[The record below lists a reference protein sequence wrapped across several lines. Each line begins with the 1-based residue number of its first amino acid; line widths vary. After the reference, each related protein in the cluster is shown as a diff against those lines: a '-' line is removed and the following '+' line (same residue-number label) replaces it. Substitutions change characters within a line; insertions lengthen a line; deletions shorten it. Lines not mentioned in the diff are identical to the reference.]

1 MGPARRYGDEFEIW
15 SIISVRSTRG
25 GLYNTKLQVQLIL
38 ASRRKKEEKEQ
49 KPMQAVSAVCF
60 LFSLLAFQSG
70 CCAKFHATST
80 RAFLLEDSPFS
91 SSSSF
96 RLPWAAESATF
107 NLARRSNMA
116 SRRAYSSSTLLSVSS
131 SFSIRSLRSSCPS
144 SSLLCRYKRCF
155 TRRAQSL
162 YSCSCSLLGRAPVF
176 SSILGLTASGG
187 GGVGSVSAGRGGGRG
202 AIFVLSRS
210 SSSAV

>member
-49 KPMQAVSAVCF
+49 KPMQAVCVVSQPHP
-60 LFSLLAFQSG
+60 LPAFQSG

-80 RAFLLEDSPFS
+80 RAFLLEDSPIS

-96 RLPWAAESATF
+96 
-107 NLARRSNMA
+107 
-116 SRRAYSSSTLLSVSS
+116 
-131 SFSIRSLRSSCPS
+131 
-144 SSLLCRYKRCF
+144 CF
-155 TRRAQSL
+155 L
-162 YSCSCSLLGRAPVF
+162 WVVVF
-176 SSILGLTASGG
+176 
-187 GGVGSVSAGRGGGRG
+187 VFFF
-202 AIFVLSRS
+202 FVCC
-210 SSSAV
+210 